1 MVYHAFG
8 AATNPDESQARQA
21 GMSEQTTPQGTEGTR
36 DTPKPAVTLRDLGW
50 KPHFQQQIFEDDTLA
65 GLRPARV
72 TAVHRSGLQVIGP
85 GVDTALPPF
94 IDPEG
99 GDAAN
104 ATIGDWLLLDPDLPT
119 ARHMLERFS
128 LFKRRV
134 PGTGR
139 AVQLIAANV
148 DTVFIVT
155 SCNQDFNVARLE
167 RYLTLA
173 RQAEVTPVLVLTK
186 PDLAEDPEG
195 YVEQAQALDRSIVV
209 ELVNA
214 KTLEGAERLLPW
226 CGPGQTVVFV
236 GSSGVGKSTLV
247 KTLTGQQQIATQ
259 GIREDDAKGR
269 HTTSSR
275 ELYQLSSGA
284 WLVDT
289 PGMRELSLADV
300 KDGLDRVFADL
311 TELSTQCRFK
321 DCAHEAEPG
330 CAVKHAVAR
339 GDVDAPRVERWKKLV
354 SEDAFNALSLVEK
367 RARDKA
373 FGKMVKTT
381 IKGKKR

>member
-1 MVYHAFG
+1 M
-8 AATNPDESQARQA
+8 T
-21 GMSEQTTPQGTEGTR
+21 EQTTPEGTKQ
-36 DTPKPAVTLRDLGW
+36 PSVTLRDLGW
-50 KPHFQQQIFEDDTLA
+50 KPFFQHQVMEDEALV

-72 TAVHRSGLQVIGP
+72 TAVHRSGLHVLGP
-85 GVDTALPPF
+85 DVDTALPPY

-99 GDAAN
+99 GESAN
-104 ATIGDWLLLDPDLPT
+104 ATIGDWLLLDAELPT
-119 ARHMLERFS
+119 ARHMLDRFS
-128 LFKRRV
+128 LFKRRA

-139 AVQLIAANV
+139 EVQLIAANV

-155 SCNQDFNVARLE
+155 SCNQDFNIARLE

-173 RQAEVTPVLVLTK
+173 RQAEVTPVIVLTK
-186 PDLAEDPEG
+186 PDLSEDPES
-195 YVEQAQALDRSIVV
+195 YVEQAQALDRSLCV

-214 KTLEGAERLLPW
+214 TQVTGAQRLLPW
-226 CGPGQTVVFV
+226 CARGQTVVFV

-275 ELYQLSSGA
+275 ELYQLESGA

-289 PGMRELSLADV
+289 PGMRELSLSDV
-300 KDGLDRVFADL
+300 KEGLEVVFADL
-311 TELSTQCRFK
+311 SDLAQHCRFN

-330 CAVKHAVAR
+330 CAVKEAIAR
-339 GDVDAPRVERWKKLV
+339 GEIDAARVQRWKKLV
-354 SEDAFNALSLVEK
+354 AEDAFNGQSLVER
-367 RARDKA
+367 RAQSRA
-373 FGKMVKTT
+373 LGKVIKSAV
-381 IKGKKR
+381 KGKKR

>member
-1 MVYHAFG
+1 MSADTKRSDPQ
-8 AATNPDESQARQA
+8 AA
-21 GMSEQTTPQGTEGTR
+21 
-36 DTPKPAVTLRDLGW
+36 AVTLRGLGW
-50 KPHFQQQIFEDDTLA
+50 KSHFQQQLNEDEALT

-72 TAVHRSGLQVIGP
+72 TSVRRSGLHVLGP
-85 GVDTALPPF
+85 DVDTALPPF
-94 IDPEG
+94 VDPEG
-99 GDAAN
+99 GDGAN
-104 ATIGDWLLLDPDLPT
+104 ATIGDWLLLDSELPT

-128 LFKRRV
+128 LFKRRS

-173 RQAEVTPVLVLTK
+173 RQAEVTPVFVLTK
-186 PDLAEDPEG
+186 PDLADDPEA

-209 ELVNA
+209 ECVNA
-214 KTLEGAERLLPW
+214 KTEAGANRLLPW
-226 CGPGQTVVFV
+226 CGAGQTVVFV

-247 KTLTGQQQIATQ
+247 KTLTGEESIVTQ

-269 HTTSSR
+269 HTTSAR
-275 ELYQLSSGA
+275 ELYQLASGA

-300 KDGLDRVFADL
+300 KDGLEIVFADL
-311 TELSTQCRFK
+311 SDLSEHCRFN

-330 CAVKHAVAR
+330 CAVKAAIAR
-339 GDVDAPRVERWKKLV
+339 GEIDAQRVERWKKLV
-354 SEDAFNALSLVEK
+354 QEEAHNAMSLVEK
-367 RARDKA
+367 RAKDKA
-373 FGKMVKTT
+373 LGKMIKTT
-381 IKGKKR
+381 LKGKRR